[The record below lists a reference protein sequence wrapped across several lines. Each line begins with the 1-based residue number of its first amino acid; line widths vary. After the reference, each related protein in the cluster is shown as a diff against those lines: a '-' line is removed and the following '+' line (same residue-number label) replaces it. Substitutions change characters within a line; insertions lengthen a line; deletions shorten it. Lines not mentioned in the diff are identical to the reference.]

1 LQQSALESLEMTL
14 NSQRIQLRFDDVN
27 TWKSIGEE
35 NGIQEFSLNLH
46 KKKKGGGA
54 PFSLIVHTKN
64 FYFSSV
70 DLQSELK

>member
-1 LQQSALESLEMTL
+1 
-14 NSQRIQLRFDDVN
+14 VN